1 MQEPS
6 PALSRRTFVGGATAL
21 AAASLAFPQAAFA
34 VTAAEK
40 QAEADAVRN
49 QLVGLNAD
57 LEAAAER
64 YYGALDEQN
73 AARTAMEAEQV
84 KIDEATAQIANLQ
97 DHLGTRARSM
107 YRSGS
112 ATFLDF
118 LMGATS
124 FAEFTQNWDILNGL
138 NENDTQMVAE
148 TKTLRETVEA
158 SKAEYAK
165 QEKIAADKAAE
176 ASSASYTVT
185 QHAARGAIVDSAG
198 VILARDTTVYDVY
211 LRIPAPPGTDLRE
224 TVKAIESL
232 TGSKDVETQL
242 AAFFAA
248 ASAGELPVMQ
258 GVGSDVLTSFY
269 KADLVQSGAVRAAAR
284 GVRTWPNGT
293 LLPHALGFTGP
304 ITAEQWPTARRRG
317 LAMDAVI
324 GQSGLEAAYD
334 DLLRGQDGR
343 VLVNTGFDGAV
354 RRTVPLRDAAPGA
367 TLVLTV
373 DSDLQK
379 ELQNALLSQIEV
391 LRTTKAAGAGRE
403 CCAGAAVVVDVQT
416 GGILAAASVPGFDLN
431 RYRSDYAALS
441 ADAAAPLLD
450 RVCQGLYAPGS
461 AFKPAVAAAALTAG
475 IDPAATVNCTGRYG
489 FYSGYQP
496 GCLQYGHGG
505 PVDLRT
511 ALEYSC
517 NIFFY
522 DVGRRLGVDVFS
534 AMARQLG
541 LATPTGVEITEAQGR
556 LTWSSDENYQA
567 GLTLMAAIG
576 QGNTAVTPLQ
586 LAAYAATLANCGQR
600 PALHFADRA
609 VNAATGETV
618 WQYAPTFTTVPGGE
632 GVFGPIRDGMKR
644 MARTTRVLREAP
656 VACAAKTGSPQ
667 LADTLPGG
675 GHYVNSVLIGYAPA
689 DDPQIAM
696 AVVLEYGGGGSNA
709 APILRA
715 VLDAVFGG

>member
-1 MQEPS
+1 MANRKNS
-6 PALSRRTFVGGATAL
+6 HRRRVRVAVLMVLCGAV
-21 AAASLAFPQAAFA
+21 FAAFFA
-34 VTAAEK
+34 RLAWMQFVR
-40 QAEADAVRN
+40 AD
-49 QLVGLNAD
+49 
-57 LEAAAER
+57 
-64 YYGALDEQN
+64 YY
-73 AARTAMEAEQV
+73 
-84 KIDEATAQIANLQ
+84 
-97 DHLGTRARSM
+97 
-107 YRSGS
+107 
-112 ATFLDF
+112 
-118 LMGATS
+118 
-124 FAEFTQNWDILNGL
+124 
-138 NENDTQMVAE
+138 
-148 TKTLRETVEA
+148 
-158 SKAEYAK
+158 
-165 QEKIAADKAAE
+165 ADKAAE

-198 VILARDTTVYDVY
+198 VVLARDTTVYDVY

-317 LAMDAVI
+317 LAMDVVI

-354 RRTVPLRDAAPGA
+354 RRTVPLREAAPGA

-373 DSDLQK
+373 DSALQK
-379 ELQNALLSQIEV
+379 ELQNVLLSQIEV

-403 CCAGAAVVVDVQT
+403 CRAGAAVVVDVQT

-431 RYRSDYAALS
+431 HYRADYAALS

-586 LAAYAATLANCGQR
+586 LAAYAATLANFGQR

-644 MARTTRVLREAP
+644 MARTTRVLREGP

>member
-1 MQEPS
+1 MANRKNS
-6 PALSRRTFVGGATAL
+6 HRRRVRVAVLMVLCGAV
-21 AAASLAFPQAAFA
+21 FAAFFA
-34 VTAAEK
+34 RLAWMQFVR
-40 QAEADAVRN
+40 AD
-49 QLVGLNAD
+49 
-57 LEAAAER
+57 
-64 YYGALDEQN
+64 YY
-73 AARTAMEAEQV
+73 
-84 KIDEATAQIANLQ
+84 
-97 DHLGTRARSM
+97 
-107 YRSGS
+107 
-112 ATFLDF
+112 
-118 LMGATS
+118 
-124 FAEFTQNWDILNGL
+124 
-138 NENDTQMVAE
+138 
-148 TKTLRETVEA
+148 
-158 SKAEYAK
+158 
-165 QEKIAADKAAE
+165 ADKAAE

-198 VILARDTTVYDVY
+198 VVLARDTTVYDVY

-224 TVKAIESL
+224 TIKAIESL

-373 DSDLQK
+373 DSALQK

-403 CCAGAAVVVDVQT
+403 CRAGAAVVVDVQT

-534 AMARQLG
+534 TMARQLG

-600 PALHFADRA
+600 PALHFANRA

-632 GVFGPIRDGMKR
+632 DVFGPIRDGMKR

-656 VACAAKTGSPQ
+656 VVCAAKTGSPQ

>member
-1 MQEPS
+1 MANRKNS
-6 PALSRRTFVGGATAL
+6 HRRRVRVAVLMVLCGAV
-21 AAASLAFPQAAFA
+21 FAAFFA
-34 VTAAEK
+34 RLAWMQFVR
-40 QAEADAVRN
+40 AD
-49 QLVGLNAD
+49 
-57 LEAAAER
+57 
-64 YYGALDEQN
+64 YY
-73 AARTAMEAEQV
+73 
-84 KIDEATAQIANLQ
+84 
-97 DHLGTRARSM
+97 
-107 YRSGS
+107 
-112 ATFLDF
+112 
-118 LMGATS
+118 
-124 FAEFTQNWDILNGL
+124 
-138 NENDTQMVAE
+138 
-148 TKTLRETVEA
+148 
-158 SKAEYAK
+158 
-165 QEKIAADKAAE
+165 ADKAAE

-198 VILARDTTVYDVY
+198 VVLARDTTVYDVY

-258 GVGSDVLTSFY
+258 GVASDVLTSFY
-269 KADLVQSGAVRAAAR
+269 KANLVQSGAVRAAAR

-293 LLPHALGFTGP
+293 LLPHSLGFTGP

-354 RRTVPLRDAAPGA
+354 RRTVPLREAAPGA

-373 DSDLQK
+373 DSALQK

-403 CCAGAAVVVDVQT
+403 CRAGAAVVVDVQT

-431 RYRSDYAALS
+431 RYRADYAALS

-461 AFKPAVAAAALTAG
+461 AFKPTVAAAALTAG

-489 FYSGYQP
+489 FYSSYQP

-556 LTWSSDENYQA
+556 LTCSSDENYQA

-586 LAAYAATLANCGQR
+586 LAGYAAALANFGQR
-600 PALHFADRA
+600 PALHFANRA

-618 WQYAPTFTTVPGGE
+618 WQYAPTFTTVSGGE

-656 VACAAKTGSPQ
+656 VPCAAKTGSPQ

>member
-1 MQEPS
+1 MANRKNS
-6 PALSRRTFVGGATAL
+6 HRRRVRVAVLMVLCGAV
-21 AAASLAFPQAAFA
+21 FAAFFA
-34 VTAAEK
+34 RLAWM
-40 QAEADAVRN
+40 QFDRAD
-49 QLVGLNAD
+49 
-57 LEAAAER
+57 
-64 YYGALDEQN
+64 YY
-73 AARTAMEAEQV
+73 
-84 KIDEATAQIANLQ
+84 
-97 DHLGTRARSM
+97 
-107 YRSGS
+107 
-112 ATFLDF
+112 
-118 LMGATS
+118 
-124 FAEFTQNWDILNGL
+124 
-138 NENDTQMVAE
+138 
-148 TKTLRETVEA
+148 
-158 SKAEYAK
+158 
-165 QEKIAADKAAE
+165 ADKAAE

-198 VILARDTTVYDVY
+198 VVLARDTTVYDVY

-354 RRTVPLRDAAPGA
+354 RRTVPLREAAPGA

-373 DSDLQK
+373 DSALQK

-403 CCAGAAVVVDVQT
+403 CRAGAAVVVDVQT

-505 PVDLRT
+505 PVDLRM

-600 PALHFADRA
+600 PTLHFADRA

-618 WQYAPTFTTVPGGE
+618 WQYAPTFTTVSGGE

>member
-1 MQEPS
+1 
-6 PALSRRTFVGGATAL
+6 
-21 AAASLAFPQAAFA
+21 
-34 VTAAEK
+34 
-40 QAEADAVRN
+40 
-49 QLVGLNAD
+49 
-57 LEAAAER
+57 
-64 YYGALDEQN
+64 
-73 AARTAMEAEQV
+73 
-84 KIDEATAQIANLQ
+84 
-97 DHLGTRARSM
+97 
-107 YRSGS
+107 
-112 ATFLDF
+112 
-118 LMGATS
+118 
-124 FAEFTQNWDILNGL
+124 
-138 NENDTQMVAE
+138 
-148 TKTLRETVEA
+148 
-158 SKAEYAK
+158 
-165 QEKIAADKAAE
+165 
-176 ASSASYTVT
+176 
-185 QHAARGAIVDSAG
+185 
-198 VILARDTTVYDVY
+198 
-211 LRIPAPPGTDLRE
+211 
-224 TVKAIESL
+224 
-232 TGSKDVETQL
+232 
-242 AAFFAA
+242 
-248 ASAGELPVMQ
+248 MQ

-269 KADLVQSGAVRAAAR
+269 KVDLVQSGAVRAAAR

-354 RRTVPLRDAAPGA
+354 RRTVPLREAAPGA

-373 DSDLQK
+373 DSALQK

-391 LRTTKAAGAGRE
+391 LRTTKAAGAGQE
-403 CCAGAAVVVDVQT
+403 CRAGAAVVVDVQT

-431 RYRSDYAALS
+431 RYRADYAALS

-461 AFKPAVAAAALTAG
+461 AFKPAVAAAALTVG

-567 GLTLMAAIG
+567 GLALMAAIG

-586 LAAYAATLANCGQR
+586 LAAYAATLANFGQR

-609 VNAATGETV
+609 VNAATGETG

-644 MARTTRVLREAP
+644 MARTNRVLREAP

-715 VLDAVFGG
+715 VLDAVFDG

>member
-1 MQEPS
+1 MANRKNS
-6 PALSRRTFVGGATAL
+6 HRRRVRVAVLMVLCSAVF
-21 AAASLAFPQAAFA
+21 AAFFA
-34 VTAAEK
+34 RLAWMQFVR
-40 QAEADAVRN
+40 AD
-49 QLVGLNAD
+49 
-57 LEAAAER
+57 
-64 YYGALDEQN
+64 YY
-73 AARTAMEAEQV
+73 
-84 KIDEATAQIANLQ
+84 
-97 DHLGTRARSM
+97 
-107 YRSGS
+107 
-112 ATFLDF
+112 
-118 LMGATS
+118 
-124 FAEFTQNWDILNGL
+124 
-138 NENDTQMVAE
+138 
-148 TKTLRETVEA
+148 
-158 SKAEYAK
+158 
-165 QEKIAADKAAE
+165 ADKAAE

-198 VILARDTTVYDVY
+198 VVLARDTTVYDVY

-248 ASAGELPVMQ
+248 ASAGELPVTQ

-373 DSDLQK
+373 DSALQK

-403 CCAGAAVVVDVQT
+403 CRAGAAVVVDVQT

-431 RYRSDYAALS
+431 RYRADYAALS

>member
-1 MQEPS
+1 M
-6 PALSRRTFVGGATAL
+6 PAIGPRSEWLPRHYMSHFLTNKSIFYRGDPMANRKNSHRRRVRVAVLMVLCGAV
-21 AAASLAFPQAAFA
+21 FAAFFA
-34 VTAAEK
+34 RLAWMQFVR
-40 QAEADAVRN
+40 AD
-49 QLVGLNAD
+49 
-57 LEAAAER
+57 
-64 YYGALDEQN
+64 YY
-73 AARTAMEAEQV
+73 
-84 KIDEATAQIANLQ
+84 
-97 DHLGTRARSM
+97 
-107 YRSGS
+107 
-112 ATFLDF
+112 
-118 LMGATS
+118 
-124 FAEFTQNWDILNGL
+124 
-138 NENDTQMVAE
+138 
-148 TKTLRETVEA
+148 
-158 SKAEYAK
+158 
-165 QEKIAADKAAE
+165 ADKAAE

-198 VILARDTTVYDVY
+198 VVLARDTTVYDVY

-354 RRTVPLRDAAPGA
+354 RRTVPLREAAPGA

-373 DSDLQK
+373 DSALQK

-403 CCAGAAVVVDVQT
+403 CRAGAAVVVDVQT

>member
-1 MQEPS
+1 M
-6 PALSRRTFVGGATAL
+6 PAIGPRSEWLPRPYMSHFLTNKSIFYRGDPMANRKNSHRRRVRVAVLMVLCGAV
-21 AAASLAFPQAAFA
+21 FAAFFA
-34 VTAAEK
+34 RLAWMQFVR
-40 QAEADAVRN
+40 AD
-49 QLVGLNAD
+49 
-57 LEAAAER
+57 
-64 YYGALDEQN
+64 YY
-73 AARTAMEAEQV
+73 
-84 KIDEATAQIANLQ
+84 
-97 DHLGTRARSM
+97 
-107 YRSGS
+107 
-112 ATFLDF
+112 
-118 LMGATS
+118 
-124 FAEFTQNWDILNGL
+124 
-138 NENDTQMVAE
+138 
-148 TKTLRETVEA
+148 
-158 SKAEYAK
+158 
-165 QEKIAADKAAE
+165 ADKAAE

-198 VILARDTTVYDVY
+198 VVLARDTTVYDVY
-211 LRIPAPPGTDLRE
+211 LRIPAPPGTDLRK

-354 RRTVPLRDAAPGA
+354 RRTVPLREAAPGA

-373 DSDLQK
+373 DSALQK

-403 CCAGAAVVVDVQT
+403 CRAGAAVVVDVQT
-416 GGILAAASVPGFDLN
+416 GGILAAASVPGFDLK
-431 RYRSDYAALS
+431 RYRADYAALS
-441 ADAAAPLLD
+441 ADAAAPLLN

-489 FYSGYQP
+489 FYNGYQP

-618 WQYAPTFTTVPGGE
+618 WQYAPTFTTVSGGE

>member
-1 MQEPS
+1 MANRKNS
-6 PALSRRTFVGGATAL
+6 HRRRVRVAVLMVLCGAV
-21 AAASLAFPQAAFA
+21 FAAFFA
-34 VTAAEK
+34 RLAWMQFVR
-40 QAEADAVRN
+40 AD
-49 QLVGLNAD
+49 
-57 LEAAAER
+57 
-64 YYGALDEQN
+64 YY
-73 AARTAMEAEQV
+73 
-84 KIDEATAQIANLQ
+84 
-97 DHLGTRARSM
+97 
-107 YRSGS
+107 
-112 ATFLDF
+112 
-118 LMGATS
+118 
-124 FAEFTQNWDILNGL
+124 
-138 NENDTQMVAE
+138 
-148 TKTLRETVEA
+148 
-158 SKAEYAK
+158 
-165 QEKIAADKAAE
+165 ADKAAE

-198 VILARDTTVYDVY
+198 VVLARDTTVYDVY

-373 DSDLQK
+373 DSALQK

-403 CCAGAAVVVDVQT
+403 CRAGAAVVVDVQT
-416 GGILAAASVPGFDLN
+416 GGILAVASVPGFDLN

-522 DVGRRLGVDVFS
+522 DVGRRLGVDAFS

-618 WQYAPTFTTVPGGE
+618 WQYAPTFTTVSGGE

>member
-1 MQEPS
+1 MANRKNS
-6 PALSRRTFVGGATAL
+6 HRRRVRVAVLMVLCGAV
-21 AAASLAFPQAAFA
+21 FAAFFA
-34 VTAAEK
+34 RLAWMQFVR
-40 QAEADAVRN
+40 AD
-49 QLVGLNAD
+49 
-57 LEAAAER
+57 
-64 YYGALDEQN
+64 YY
-73 AARTAMEAEQV
+73 
-84 KIDEATAQIANLQ
+84 
-97 DHLGTRARSM
+97 
-107 YRSGS
+107 
-112 ATFLDF
+112 
-118 LMGATS
+118 
-124 FAEFTQNWDILNGL
+124 
-138 NENDTQMVAE
+138 
-148 TKTLRETVEA
+148 
-158 SKAEYAK
+158 
-165 QEKIAADKAAE
+165 ADKAAE

-198 VILARDTTVYDVY
+198 VVLARDTTVYDVY

-258 GVGSDVLTSFY
+258 GVDSDVLTSFY

-354 RRTVPLRDAAPGA
+354 RRTVPLREAAPGA

-373 DSDLQK
+373 DSALQK
-379 ELQNALLSQIEV
+379 ELQNTLLSQIEV

-403 CCAGAAVVVDVQT
+403 CRAGAAVVVDVQT
-416 GGILAAASVPGFDLN
+416 GGILAAVSVPGFDLN
-431 RYRSDYAALS
+431 RYRADYAALS

-534 AMARQLG
+534 AMACQLG

>member
-1 MQEPS
+1 MANRKNS
-6 PALSRRTFVGGATAL
+6 HRRRVRVAVLMVLCGAV
-21 AAASLAFPQAAFA
+21 FAAFFA
-34 VTAAEK
+34 RLAWMQFVR
-40 QAEADAVRN
+40 AD
-49 QLVGLNAD
+49 
-57 LEAAAER
+57 
-64 YYGALDEQN
+64 YY
-73 AARTAMEAEQV
+73 
-84 KIDEATAQIANLQ
+84 
-97 DHLGTRARSM
+97 
-107 YRSGS
+107 
-112 ATFLDF
+112 
-118 LMGATS
+118 
-124 FAEFTQNWDILNGL
+124 
-138 NENDTQMVAE
+138 
-148 TKTLRETVEA
+148 
-158 SKAEYAK
+158 
-165 QEKIAADKAAE
+165 ADKAAE

-198 VILARDTTVYDVY
+198 VVLARDTTVYDVY

-373 DSDLQK
+373 DSALQK

-403 CCAGAAVVVDVQT
+403 CRAGAAVVVDVQT

-431 RYRSDYAALS
+431 RYRADYAALS
-441 ADAAAPLLD
+441 TDAAAPLLD

-489 FYSGYQP
+489 FYSSYQP

-534 AMARQLG
+534 TMARQLG
-541 LATPTGVEITEAQGR
+541 LATPTGVEITEAQGC
-556 LTWSSDENYQA
+556 LTWSGDENYQA

-618 WQYAPTFTTVPGGE
+618 WQYAPTLTTVPGGE

-656 VACAAKTGSPQ
+656 VVCAAKTGSPQ

>member
-1 MQEPS
+1 M
-6 PALSRRTFVGGATAL
+6 PAIGPRSEWLPRHYMSHFLTNKSIFYRGDPMANRKNSHRRRVRVAVLMVLCGAV
-21 AAASLAFPQAAFA
+21 FAAFFA
-34 VTAAEK
+34 RLAWMQFVR
-40 QAEADAVRN
+40 AD
-49 QLVGLNAD
+49 
-57 LEAAAER
+57 
-64 YYGALDEQN
+64 YY
-73 AARTAMEAEQV
+73 
-84 KIDEATAQIANLQ
+84 
-97 DHLGTRARSM
+97 
-107 YRSGS
+107 
-112 ATFLDF
+112 
-118 LMGATS
+118 
-124 FAEFTQNWDILNGL
+124 
-138 NENDTQMVAE
+138 
-148 TKTLRETVEA
+148 
-158 SKAEYAK
+158 
-165 QEKIAADKAAE
+165 ADKAAE

-198 VILARDTTVYDVY
+198 VVLARDTTVYDVY

-248 ASAGELPVMQ
+248 ASAGELPVAQ

-324 GQSGLEAAYD
+324 GQSGLESAYD

-373 DSDLQK
+373 DSALQK

-403 CCAGAAVVVDVQT
+403 CRAGAAVVVDVQT

-441 ADAAAPLLD
+441 TDAAAPLLD

-618 WQYAPTFTTVPGGE
+618 WQYAPTFTTVSGGE

-715 VLDAVFGG
+715 VLDAVFVG

>member
-1 MQEPS
+1 MANRKNS
-6 PALSRRTFVGGATAL
+6 HRRRVRVAVLMVLCGAV
-21 AAASLAFPQAAFA
+21 FAAFFA
-34 VTAAEK
+34 RLAWMQFVR
-40 QAEADAVRN
+40 AD
-49 QLVGLNAD
+49 
-57 LEAAAER
+57 
-64 YYGALDEQN
+64 YY
-73 AARTAMEAEQV
+73 
-84 KIDEATAQIANLQ
+84 
-97 DHLGTRARSM
+97 
-107 YRSGS
+107 
-112 ATFLDF
+112 
-118 LMGATS
+118 
-124 FAEFTQNWDILNGL
+124 
-138 NENDTQMVAE
+138 
-148 TKTLRETVEA
+148 
-158 SKAEYAK
+158 
-165 QEKIAADKAAE
+165 ADKAAE

-198 VILARDTTVYDVY
+198 VVLARDTTVYDVY

-248 ASAGELPVMQ
+248 ASAGELPVAQ

-269 KADLVQSGAVRAAAR
+269 KVDLVQSGAVRAAAR

-354 RRTVPLRDAAPGA
+354 RRTVPLREAAPGA

-373 DSDLQK
+373 DSALQK
-379 ELQNALLSQIEV
+379 ELQNVLLSQIEV

-403 CCAGAAVVVDVQT
+403 CRAGAAVVVDVQT

-431 RYRSDYAALS
+431 RYRADYAALS

-586 LAAYAATLANCGQR
+586 LAAYAAALANCGQR

-656 VACAAKTGSPQ
+656 VACATKTGSPQ

>member
-1 MQEPS
+1 M
-6 PALSRRTFVGGATAL
+6 PAIGPRSEWLPRPYMSHFLTNKSIFYRGDPMANRKNSHRRRVRVAVLMVLCGAV
-21 AAASLAFPQAAFA
+21 FAAFFA
-34 VTAAEK
+34 RLAWMQFVR
-40 QAEADAVRN
+40 AD
-49 QLVGLNAD
+49 
-57 LEAAAER
+57 
-64 YYGALDEQN
+64 YY
-73 AARTAMEAEQV
+73 
-84 KIDEATAQIANLQ
+84 
-97 DHLGTRARSM
+97 
-107 YRSGS
+107 
-112 ATFLDF
+112 
-118 LMGATS
+118 
-124 FAEFTQNWDILNGL
+124 
-138 NENDTQMVAE
+138 
-148 TKTLRETVEA
+148 
-158 SKAEYAK
+158 
-165 QEKIAADKAAE
+165 ADKAAE

-198 VILARDTTVYDVY
+198 VVLARDTTVYDVY

-354 RRTVPLRDAAPGA
+354 RRTVPLREAAPGA

-373 DSDLQK
+373 DSALQK

-403 CCAGAAVVVDVQT
+403 CRAGAAVVVDVQT

>member
-1 MQEPS
+1 M
-6 PALSRRTFVGGATAL
+6 
-21 AAASLAFPQAAFA
+21 
-34 VTAAEK
+34 
-40 QAEADAVRN
+40 
-49 QLVGLNAD
+49 
-57 LEAAAER
+57 
-64 YYGALDEQN
+64 
-73 AARTAMEAEQV
+73 
-84 KIDEATAQIANLQ
+84 
-97 DHLGTRARSM
+97 
-107 YRSGS
+107 
-112 ATFLDF
+112 
-118 LMGATS
+118 
-124 FAEFTQNWDILNGL
+124 
-138 NENDTQMVAE
+138 
-148 TKTLRETVEA
+148 
-158 SKAEYAK
+158 
-165 QEKIAADKAAE
+165 
-176 ASSASYTVT
+176 
-185 QHAARGAIVDSAG
+185 
-198 VILARDTTVYDVY
+198 
-211 LRIPAPPGTDLRE
+211 
-224 TVKAIESL
+224 
-232 TGSKDVETQL
+232 
-242 AAFFAA
+242 
-248 ASAGELPVMQ
+248 
-258 GVGSDVLTSFY
+258 
-269 KADLVQSGAVRAAAR
+269 
-284 GVRTWPNGT
+284 
-293 LLPHALGFTGP
+293 
-304 ITAEQWPTARRRG
+304 
-317 LAMDAVI
+317 
-324 GQSGLEAAYD
+324 
-334 DLLRGQDGR
+334 
-343 VLVNTGFDGAV
+343 
-354 RRTVPLRDAAPGA
+354 
-367 TLVLTV
+367 
-373 DSDLQK
+373 
-379 ELQNALLSQIEV
+379 
-391 LRTTKAAGAGRE
+391 
-403 CCAGAAVVVDVQT
+403 DVQT

-431 RYRSDYAALS
+431 CYHADYAALS

-496 GCLQYGHGG
+496 GCLQYGHVG

-586 LAAYAATLANCGQR
+586 LAAYAAALANCGQR

>member
-1 MQEPS
+1 MANRKNS
-6 PALSRRTFVGGATAL
+6 HRRRVRVAVLMVLCGAV
-21 AAASLAFPQAAFA
+21 FAAFFA
-34 VTAAEK
+34 RLAWMQFVR
-40 QAEADAVRN
+40 AD
-49 QLVGLNAD
+49 
-57 LEAAAER
+57 
-64 YYGALDEQN
+64 YY
-73 AARTAMEAEQV
+73 
-84 KIDEATAQIANLQ
+84 
-97 DHLGTRARSM
+97 
-107 YRSGS
+107 
-112 ATFLDF
+112 
-118 LMGATS
+118 
-124 FAEFTQNWDILNGL
+124 
-138 NENDTQMVAE
+138 
-148 TKTLRETVEA
+148 
-158 SKAEYAK
+158 
-165 QEKIAADKAAE
+165 ADKAAE

-198 VILARDTTVYDVY
+198 VVLARDTTVYDVY

-248 ASAGELPVMQ
+248 ASAGELPVAQ

-354 RRTVPLRDAAPGA
+354 RRTVPLREAAPGA

-373 DSDLQK
+373 DSALQK
-379 ELQNALLSQIEV
+379 ELQNALLFQIEV
-391 LRTTKAAGAGRE
+391 LHTTKAAGAGRE
-403 CCAGAAVVVDVQT
+403 CRAGAAVVVDVQT

-431 RYRSDYAALS
+431 RYRADYAALS

-541 LATPTGVEITEAQGR
+541 LATPTGVEIAEAQGR

-586 LAAYAATLANCGQR
+586 LAAYAAALANFGQR

-696 AVVLEYGGGGSNA
+696 AVVMEYGGGGSNA

>member
-1 MQEPS
+1 MANRKNS
-6 PALSRRTFVGGATAL
+6 HRRRVRVAVLMVLCGAV
-21 AAASLAFPQAAFA
+21 FAAFFA
-34 VTAAEK
+34 RLAWIQFVR
-40 QAEADAVRN
+40 AD
-49 QLVGLNAD
+49 
-57 LEAAAER
+57 
-64 YYGALDEQN
+64 YY
-73 AARTAMEAEQV
+73 
-84 KIDEATAQIANLQ
+84 
-97 DHLGTRARSM
+97 
-107 YRSGS
+107 
-112 ATFLDF
+112 
-118 LMGATS
+118 
-124 FAEFTQNWDILNGL
+124 
-138 NENDTQMVAE
+138 
-148 TKTLRETVEA
+148 
-158 SKAEYAK
+158 
-165 QEKIAADKAAE
+165 ADKAAE

-198 VILARDTTVYDVY
+198 VVLARDTTVYDVY

-248 ASAGELPVMQ
+248 ASAGELPVAQ

-324 GQSGLEAAYD
+324 GQSGLESAYD

-354 RRTVPLRDAAPGA
+354 RRTVPLREAAPGA

-373 DSDLQK
+373 DSALQK

-403 CCAGAAVVVDVQT
+403 CRAGAAVVVDVQT

-431 RYRSDYAALS
+431 RYRADYAALS
-441 ADAAAPLLD
+441 TDAAAPLLD

-534 AMARQLG
+534 TMARQLG
-541 LATPTGVEITEAQGR
+541 LATPTGVEITEAQGC
-556 LTWSSDENYQA
+556 LTWSGDENYQA

-618 WQYAPTFTTVPGGE
+618 WQYAPTLTTVPGGE

-656 VACAAKTGSPQ
+656 VVCAAKTGSPQ
-667 LADTLPGG
+667 LADTLPGS

>member
-1 MQEPS
+1 M
-6 PALSRRTFVGGATAL
+6 PAIGPRSEWLPRPYMSHFLTNKSIFYRGDPMANRKNSHRRRVRVAVLMVLCGAV
-21 AAASLAFPQAAFA
+21 FAAFFA
-34 VTAAEK
+34 RLAWMQFVR
-40 QAEADAVRN
+40 AD
-49 QLVGLNAD
+49 
-57 LEAAAER
+57 
-64 YYGALDEQN
+64 YY
-73 AARTAMEAEQV
+73 
-84 KIDEATAQIANLQ
+84 
-97 DHLGTRARSM
+97 
-107 YRSGS
+107 
-112 ATFLDF
+112 
-118 LMGATS
+118 
-124 FAEFTQNWDILNGL
+124 
-138 NENDTQMVAE
+138 
-148 TKTLRETVEA
+148 
-158 SKAEYAK
+158 
-165 QEKIAADKAAE
+165 ADKAAE

-198 VILARDTTVYDVY
+198 VVLARDTTVYDVY

-354 RRTVPLRDAAPGA
+354 RRTVPLREAAPGA

-373 DSDLQK
+373 DSALQK

-403 CCAGAAVVVDVQT
+403 CRAGAAVVVDVQT

-431 RYRSDYAALS
+431 RYRADYAALS

-522 DVGRRLGVDVFS
+522 DVGRRMGVDVFS

-576 QGNTAVTPLQ
+576 QGNTVVTPLQ
-586 LAAYAATLANCGQR
+586 LAAYAAALANCGQR

>member
-1 MQEPS
+1 MANRKNS
-6 PALSRRTFVGGATAL
+6 HRRRVRVAVLMVLCGAV
-21 AAASLAFPQAAFA
+21 FAAFFA
-34 VTAAEK
+34 RLAWMQFVR
-40 QAEADAVRN
+40 AD
-49 QLVGLNAD
+49 
-57 LEAAAER
+57 
-64 YYGALDEQN
+64 YY
-73 AARTAMEAEQV
+73 
-84 KIDEATAQIANLQ
+84 
-97 DHLGTRARSM
+97 
-107 YRSGS
+107 
-112 ATFLDF
+112 
-118 LMGATS
+118 
-124 FAEFTQNWDILNGL
+124 
-138 NENDTQMVAE
+138 
-148 TKTLRETVEA
+148 
-158 SKAEYAK
+158 
-165 QEKIAADKAAE
+165 ADKAAE

-198 VILARDTTVYDVY
+198 VVLARDTTVYDVY

-248 ASAGELPVMQ
+248 ASAGELPVAQ

-304 ITAEQWPTARRRG
+304 ITAEQWPAARRRG

-354 RRTVPLRDAAPGA
+354 RRTVPLREAAPGA

-373 DSDLQK
+373 DSALQK

-403 CCAGAAVVVDVQT
+403 CRAGAAVVVDVQT

-431 RYRSDYAALS
+431 RYRADYAALS

-541 LATPTGVEITEAQGR
+541 LATPTGVELTEAQGR

-609 VNAATGETV
+609 MNAATGETV

-644 MARTTRVLREAP
+644 MAQTTRVLREAP

>member
-1 MQEPS
+1 MANRKNS
-6 PALSRRTFVGGATAL
+6 HRRRVRVAVLMVLCGAV
-21 AAASLAFPQAAFA
+21 FAAFFA
-34 VTAAEK
+34 RLAWMQFVR
-40 QAEADAVRN
+40 AD
-49 QLVGLNAD
+49 
-57 LEAAAER
+57 
-64 YYGALDEQN
+64 YY
-73 AARTAMEAEQV
+73 
-84 KIDEATAQIANLQ
+84 
-97 DHLGTRARSM
+97 
-107 YRSGS
+107 
-112 ATFLDF
+112 
-118 LMGATS
+118 
-124 FAEFTQNWDILNGL
+124 
-138 NENDTQMVAE
+138 
-148 TKTLRETVEA
+148 
-158 SKAEYAK
+158 
-165 QEKIAADKAAE
+165 ADKAAE

-198 VILARDTTVYDVY
+198 VVLARDTTVYDVY
-211 LRIPAPPGTDLRE
+211 LRIPAPPGTDLRK

-293 LLPHALGFTGP
+293 LLSHALGFTGP

-373 DSDLQK
+373 DSALQK

-403 CCAGAAVVVDVQT
+403 CRAGAAVVVDVQT

-431 RYRSDYAALS
+431 RYRADYAALS

-522 DVGRRLGVDVFS
+522 DVGRRLGVDMFS

-586 LAAYAATLANCGQR
+586 LAAYAAALANCGQR

-618 WQYAPTFTTVPGGE
+618 WQYAPTFTTVSGGE

-696 AVVLEYGGGGSNA
+696 AVVLEYGSGGSNA

-715 VLDAVFGG
+715 VLDAVFGV

>member
-1 MQEPS
+1 M
-6 PALSRRTFVGGATAL
+6 PAIGPRSEWLPRHYMSHFLTNKSIFYRGDPMANRKNSHRRRVRVAVLMVLCGAV
-21 AAASLAFPQAAFA
+21 FAAFFA
-34 VTAAEK
+34 RLAWMQFVR
-40 QAEADAVRN
+40 AD
-49 QLVGLNAD
+49 
-57 LEAAAER
+57 
-64 YYGALDEQN
+64 YY
-73 AARTAMEAEQV
+73 
-84 KIDEATAQIANLQ
+84 
-97 DHLGTRARSM
+97 
-107 YRSGS
+107 
-112 ATFLDF
+112 
-118 LMGATS
+118 
-124 FAEFTQNWDILNGL
+124 
-138 NENDTQMVAE
+138 
-148 TKTLRETVEA
+148 
-158 SKAEYAK
+158 
-165 QEKIAADKAAE
+165 ADKAAE

-198 VILARDTTVYDVY
+198 VVLARDTTVYDVY

-354 RRTVPLRDAAPGA
+354 RRTVPLREAAPGA

-373 DSDLQK
+373 DSALQK

-403 CCAGAAVVVDVQT
+403 CRAGAAVVVDVQT

-461 AFKPAVAAAALTAG
+461 AFKPAVAAATLTAG

-618 WQYAPTFTTVPGGE
+618 WQYAPTLTTVPGGE

-656 VACAAKTGSPQ
+656 VVCAAKTGSPQ

>member
-1 MQEPS
+1 MANRKNS
-6 PALSRRTFVGGATAL
+6 HRRRVRVAVLMVLCGAV
-21 AAASLAFPQAAFA
+21 FAAFFA
-34 VTAAEK
+34 RLAWMQFVR
-40 QAEADAVRN
+40 AD
-49 QLVGLNAD
+49 
-57 LEAAAER
+57 
-64 YYGALDEQN
+64 YY
-73 AARTAMEAEQV
+73 
-84 KIDEATAQIANLQ
+84 
-97 DHLGTRARSM
+97 
-107 YRSGS
+107 
-112 ATFLDF
+112 
-118 LMGATS
+118 
-124 FAEFTQNWDILNGL
+124 
-138 NENDTQMVAE
+138 
-148 TKTLRETVEA
+148 
-158 SKAEYAK
+158 
-165 QEKIAADKAAE
+165 ADKAAE

-198 VILARDTTVYDVY
+198 VVLARDTTVYDVY

-304 ITAEQWPTARRRG
+304 ITAEQWPTARQRG

-343 VLVNTGFDGAV
+343 
-354 RRTVPLRDAAPGA
+354 
-367 TLVLTV
+367 
-373 DSDLQK
+373 
-379 ELQNALLSQIEV
+379 
-391 LRTTKAAGAGRE
+391 E
-403 CCAGAAVVVDVQT
+403 CRAGAAVVVDVQT

-431 RYRSDYAALS
+431 RYRADYAALS

-522 DVGRRLGVDVFS
+522 DVGRRLSVDVFS

-541 LATPTGVEITEAQGR
+541 LATPTGVEIAEAQGR

-618 WQYAPTFTTVPGGE
+618 WQYTPTFTTVPGGE

-644 MARTTRVLREAP
+644 MARTTRVLREGP

-715 VLDAVFGG
+715 VLDAVFDG

>member
-1 MQEPS
+1 M
-6 PALSRRTFVGGATAL
+6 PAIGPRSEWLPRHYMSHFLTNKSIFYRGDPMANRKNSHRRRVRVAVLMVLCGAV
-21 AAASLAFPQAAFA
+21 FAAFFA
-34 VTAAEK
+34 RLAWMQFVR
-40 QAEADAVRN
+40 AD
-49 QLVGLNAD
+49 
-57 LEAAAER
+57 
-64 YYGALDEQN
+64 YY
-73 AARTAMEAEQV
+73 
-84 KIDEATAQIANLQ
+84 
-97 DHLGTRARSM
+97 
-107 YRSGS
+107 
-112 ATFLDF
+112 
-118 LMGATS
+118 
-124 FAEFTQNWDILNGL
+124 
-138 NENDTQMVAE
+138 
-148 TKTLRETVEA
+148 
-158 SKAEYAK
+158 
-165 QEKIAADKAAE
+165 ADKAAE

-198 VILARDTTVYDVY
+198 VVLARDTTVYDVY

-354 RRTVPLRDAAPGA
+354 RRTVPLREAAPGA

-373 DSDLQK
+373 DSALQK

-403 CCAGAAVVVDVQT
+403 CRAGAAVVVDVQT

-441 ADAAAPLLD
+441 VDAAAPLLD

-461 AFKPAVAAAALTAG
+461 AFKPAVAAATLTAG

-618 WQYAPTFTTVPGGE
+618 WQYAPTFTTVSGGE

>member
-1 MQEPS
+1 MANRKNS
-6 PALSRRTFVGGATAL
+6 HRRRVRVAVLMVLCGAV
-21 AAASLAFPQAAFA
+21 FAAFFA
-34 VTAAEK
+34 RLAWMQFVR
-40 QAEADAVRN
+40 AD
-49 QLVGLNAD
+49 
-57 LEAAAER
+57 
-64 YYGALDEQN
+64 YY
-73 AARTAMEAEQV
+73 
-84 KIDEATAQIANLQ
+84 
-97 DHLGTRARSM
+97 
-107 YRSGS
+107 
-112 ATFLDF
+112 
-118 LMGATS
+118 
-124 FAEFTQNWDILNGL
+124 
-138 NENDTQMVAE
+138 
-148 TKTLRETVEA
+148 
-158 SKAEYAK
+158 
-165 QEKIAADKAAE
+165 ADKAAE

-198 VILARDTTVYDVY
+198 VVLARDTTVYDVY
-211 LRIPAPPGTDLRE
+211 LRIPAPPGTDLRK

-248 ASAGELPVMQ
+248 ASAGELPVAQ
-258 GVGSDVLTSFY
+258 SVGSDVLTSFY

-367 TLVLTV
+367 TLMLTV
-373 DSDLQK
+373 DSALQK

-403 CCAGAAVVVDVQT
+403 CRAGAAVVVDVQT

-431 RYRSDYAALS
+431 RYRADYAALS

-586 LAAYAATLANCGQR
+586 LATYAAALANFGQR
-600 PALHFADRA
+600 PALHFANRA

-618 WQYAPTFTTVPGGE
+618 WQYAPTFTTVSGGE
-632 GVFGPIRDGMKR
+632 GVFGPIRDGMKQ

-656 VACAAKTGSPQ
+656 VPCAAKTGSPQ

>member
-1 MQEPS
+1 M
-6 PALSRRTFVGGATAL
+6 PAIGPRSEWLPRPYMSHFLTNKSIFYRGDPMANRKNSHRRRVRVAVLMVLCGAV
-21 AAASLAFPQAAFA
+21 FAAFFA
-34 VTAAEK
+34 RLAWMQFVR
-40 QAEADAVRN
+40 AD
-49 QLVGLNAD
+49 
-57 LEAAAER
+57 
-64 YYGALDEQN
+64 YY
-73 AARTAMEAEQV
+73 
-84 KIDEATAQIANLQ
+84 
-97 DHLGTRARSM
+97 
-107 YRSGS
+107 
-112 ATFLDF
+112 
-118 LMGATS
+118 
-124 FAEFTQNWDILNGL
+124 
-138 NENDTQMVAE
+138 
-148 TKTLRETVEA
+148 
-158 SKAEYAK
+158 
-165 QEKIAADKAAE
+165 ADKAAE

-198 VILARDTTVYDVY
+198 VVLARDTTVYDVY

-354 RRTVPLRDAAPGA
+354 RRTVPLREAAPGA

-373 DSDLQK
+373 DSALQK

-403 CCAGAAVVVDVQT
+403 CRAGAAVVVDVQT

-618 WQYAPTFTTVPGGE
+618 WQYAPTFTAVPGGE

-656 VACAAKTGSPQ
+656 VVCAAKTGSPQ

>member
-1 MQEPS
+1 MANRKNS
-6 PALSRRTFVGGATAL
+6 PRRRVRVAVLMVLCGTVF
-21 AAASLAFPQAAFA
+21 AAFFA
-34 VTAAEK
+34 RLAWMQFVR
-40 QAEADAVRN
+40 AD
-49 QLVGLNAD
+49 
-57 LEAAAER
+57 
-64 YYGALDEQN
+64 YY
-73 AARTAMEAEQV
+73 
-84 KIDEATAQIANLQ
+84 
-97 DHLGTRARSM
+97 
-107 YRSGS
+107 
-112 ATFLDF
+112 
-118 LMGATS
+118 
-124 FAEFTQNWDILNGL
+124 
-138 NENDTQMVAE
+138 
-148 TKTLRETVEA
+148 
-158 SKAEYAK
+158 
-165 QEKIAADKAAE
+165 ADKAAE

-198 VILARDTTVYDVY
+198 VVLARDTTVYDVY

-258 GVGSDVLTSFY
+258 GVGSDVLTSLY

-324 GQSGLEAAYD
+324 GQSGLESAYD

-354 RRTVPLRDAAPGA
+354 RRTVPLREAAPGA

-373 DSDLQK
+373 DSALQK

-403 CCAGAAVVVDVQT
+403 CRAGAAVVVDVQT

-586 LAAYAATLANCGQR
+586 LAAYAAALANCGQR

-618 WQYAPTFTTVPGGE
+618 WQYAPTFTTASGGE

>member
-1 MQEPS
+1 MANRKNS
-6 PALSRRTFVGGATAL
+6 HRRRVRVAVLMVLCGAV
-21 AAASLAFPQAAFA
+21 FAAFFA
-34 VTAAEK
+34 RLAWMQFVR
-40 QAEADAVRN
+40 AD
-49 QLVGLNAD
+49 
-57 LEAAAER
+57 
-64 YYGALDEQN
+64 YY
-73 AARTAMEAEQV
+73 
-84 KIDEATAQIANLQ
+84 
-97 DHLGTRARSM
+97 
-107 YRSGS
+107 
-112 ATFLDF
+112 
-118 LMGATS
+118 
-124 FAEFTQNWDILNGL
+124 
-138 NENDTQMVAE
+138 
-148 TKTLRETVEA
+148 
-158 SKAEYAK
+158 
-165 QEKIAADKAAE
+165 ADKAAE

-198 VILARDTTVYDVY
+198 VVLARDTTVYDVY

-334 DLLRGQDGR
+334 NLLRGQDGR

-354 RRTVPLRDAAPGA
+354 RRTVPLREAAPGA

-373 DSDLQK
+373 DSALQK
-379 ELQNALLSQIEV
+379 ELQNALLSQIEI

-403 CCAGAAVVVDVQT
+403 CRAGAAVVVDVQT
-416 GGILAAASVPGFDLN
+416 GGILAAASVPCFDLN
-431 RYRSDYAALS
+431 RYRADYAALS

-556 LTWSSDENYQA
+556 LTWRSDENYQA

-586 LAAYAATLANCGQR
+586 LAAYAAALANCGQR

-632 GVFGPIRDGMKR
+632 GVFGPIRDGMMR
-644 MARTTRVLREAP
+644 MARTTRVLREGP

>member
-1 MQEPS
+1 M
-6 PALSRRTFVGGATAL
+6 PAIGPRSEWLPRHYMSHFLTNKSIFYRGDPMANRKNSHRRRVRVAVLMVLCGAV
-21 AAASLAFPQAAFA
+21 FAAFFA
-34 VTAAEK
+34 RLAWMQFVR
-40 QAEADAVRN
+40 AD
-49 QLVGLNAD
+49 
-57 LEAAAER
+57 
-64 YYGALDEQN
+64 YY
-73 AARTAMEAEQV
+73 
-84 KIDEATAQIANLQ
+84 
-97 DHLGTRARSM
+97 
-107 YRSGS
+107 
-112 ATFLDF
+112 
-118 LMGATS
+118 
-124 FAEFTQNWDILNGL
+124 
-138 NENDTQMVAE
+138 
-148 TKTLRETVEA
+148 
-158 SKAEYAK
+158 
-165 QEKIAADKAAE
+165 ADKAAE

-198 VILARDTTVYDVY
+198 VVLARDTTVYDVY

-354 RRTVPLRDAAPGA
+354 RRTVPLREAAPGA

-373 DSDLQK
+373 DSALQK

-403 CCAGAAVVVDVQT
+403 CRAGAAVVVDVQT

-431 RYRSDYAALS
+431 RYRADYAALS
-441 ADAAAPLLD
+441 TDAAAPLLD

-586 LAAYAATLANCGQR
+586 LAAYAATLANYGQR

>member
-1 MQEPS
+1 M
-6 PALSRRTFVGGATAL
+6 PAIGPRSEWLPRHYMSHFLTNKSIFYRGDPMANRKNSHRRRVRVAVLMVLCGAV
-21 AAASLAFPQAAFA
+21 FAAFFA
-34 VTAAEK
+34 RLAWMQFVR
-40 QAEADAVRN
+40 AD
-49 QLVGLNAD
+49 
-57 LEAAAER
+57 
-64 YYGALDEQN
+64 YY
-73 AARTAMEAEQV
+73 
-84 KIDEATAQIANLQ
+84 
-97 DHLGTRARSM
+97 
-107 YRSGS
+107 
-112 ATFLDF
+112 
-118 LMGATS
+118 
-124 FAEFTQNWDILNGL
+124 
-138 NENDTQMVAE
+138 
-148 TKTLRETVEA
+148 
-158 SKAEYAK
+158 
-165 QEKIAADKAAE
+165 ADKAAE

-198 VILARDTTVYDVY
+198 VVLARDTTVYDVY

-354 RRTVPLRDAAPGA
+354 RRTVPLREAAPGA

-373 DSDLQK
+373 DSALQK

-403 CCAGAAVVVDVQT
+403 CRAGAAVVVDVQT
-416 GGILAAASVPGFDLN
+416 GGILAAASVPCFDLN
-431 RYRSDYAALS
+431 RYRADYAALS
-441 ADAAAPLLD
+441 ADAAAPLLN

-556 LTWSSDENYQA
+556 LTWRSDENYQA

-586 LAAYAATLANCGQR
+586 LAAYAAALANCGQR